1 MYHLDLGFFGY
12 ILDYTQKLL
21 VEQCGKWAIEEFNN
35 QLVAIPRF
43 PGLKIFKNGIT
54 VVQIADEH
62 RIVIKVIILIVDGLF
77 DKKDQQIRKSGNQFI
92 SSVRLTS
99 VYWSFVQMYLMS
111 CKEDFSDND
120 LVVFEVYIR
129 FIKY

>member
-1 MYHLDLGFFGY
+1 
-12 ILDYTQKLL
+12 
-21 VEQCGKWAIEEFNN
+21 
-35 QLVAIPRF
+35 
-43 PGLKIFKNGIT
+43 
-54 VVQIADEH
+54 
-62 RIVIKVIILIVDGLF
+62 VIILIVDGLF